1 MKKEEIL
8 KALEELRKG
17 KERKFNQT
25 VDLIINLK
33 NFDIKKES
41 INLFLSLPHKIKE
54 VKICAFLNKKI
65 EGIDSVTKAE
75 FDKYKNKKLLKKL
88 VKSYDFFISSADLM
102 PQVAANFGKYLG
114 PLGKMPS
121 PQLGIIKEE
130 NEVEIKKIVKK
141 FEKIIRIKSKE
152 PSLKFSVGKENMKD
166 EDTAENII
174 TAYNAILNA
183 LPKKK
188 ENIRSVMVKLTMSK
202 PFKLEI

>member
-202 PFKLEI
+202 PFKLEM